1 MVGSTPM
8 RDAVLTPKTLCDTG
22 NEPLMAC
29 LKTKSQLQLLQMTPR
44 TINHYSFRLILQIS
58 IMITCQPVIKHNY
71 HCSTIRYVML
81 CLTQTSTGFTN
92 SSLQASPLEALQHSK
107 NCSKESSKPA
117 QAQVPMADAQL
128 GCGKCTQ
135 FRGSWWF
142 QSTGKRWTT
151 YWTIW
156 KTYAKP
162 LENILGRKHEKHT
175 EIIPRVG
182 NHTYVTHVE
191 TTNSYSSGFQHY

>member
-1 MVGSTPM
+1 
-8 RDAVLTPKTLCDTG
+8 
-22 NEPLMAC
+22 MAC

-135 FRGSWWF
+135 FGEF
-142 QSTGKRWTT
+142 GGFNPPEKDGQHIGQYGKHTENN
-151 YWTIW
+151 W
-156 KTYAKP
+156 KTYWGENMK
-162 LENILGRKHEKHT
+162 NILKSSQGW
-175 EIIPRVG
+175 EI
-182 NHTYVTHVE
+182 THM
-191 TTNSYSSGFQHY
+191 